1 MKRKPFLDFPV
12 LLLNMAVILPP
23 AFLYTVKSD
32 YPHYLILAT
41 AILLFTF
48 FQKEYLP
55 FRDRPIIYTGT
66 MALILTVIPDLLV
79 GIDDSRVGLF
89 DLVVRSNL
97 AIPFL
102 VYLAAFSC
110 AFYPLPQ
117 RLGFTAACSAGAM
130 LICGDRF
137 YSDTLSNTMLP
148 FLTPLLRNYTLT
160 YAFSVTVMALALPF
174 FFYSAYGSKNVP
186 GRRFPNGNRIAKL
199 FCILLIPVF
208 AVAATRFYYK
218 NESFMRTV
226 EYYFLRIGMKRYMPQ
241 PGTNFLSQNV
251 DLNSTLSPEM
261 TADPD
266 AVMFRA
272 KAPSPPGY
280 LRGGVYST
288 YEGGR
293 WTMPKALPEQL
304 GATRRATILSYS
316 TFNVREDSEPARPV
330 AIELLFDRLRSGG
343 VVPAP
348 GNTFRLDAV
357 ADSGDLTPSGIFSLK
372 QWKPDGGCTLY
383 VPSIVQEAVW
393 QNPTP
398 QDAELLDIPPELRA
412 PLEAQL
418 PREVLT
424 ARSDME
430 KVLALQMFFHE
441 KFIYSLEPSARR
453 LRGDPVIVFLAN
465 TRKGHCELFAA
476 SAVLMLRT
484 QGIPARYVTGF
495 LCLEKSTV
503 SDYYI
508 VRASHGDAWCEAY
521 LREEK
526 RWVLVEATP
535 DNGLVSMRAQKDSSP
550 KAVYDLLKQ
559 LFQQAF
565 ADVRRGHFANAVYSL
580 IAGLS
585 AFLWKLLKTVPG
597 IIAAVT
603 LAAAF
608 VLFYWRKRKR
618 VRAKRILFSP
628 EMKALAAAFASFEKA
643 DAARTGRRRPP
654 QATILEHYTEPEAR
668 KLCLRYEQLR
678 YRTTSPTWQE
688 VREFEKEVFAQFRK
702 K

>member
-1 MKRKPFLDFPV
+1 MNRRPFLNFPE

-32 YPHYLILAT
+32 YPHYLILA
-41 AILLFTF
+41 AVILLFTF
-48 FQKEYLP
+48 FRKEYLP

-117 RLGFTAACSAGAM
+117 RLGFTAACSIGAM

-137 YSDTLSNTMLP
+137 YSDTLSNTLLF

-174 FFYSAYGSKNVP
+174 FFYSAYGSKTLP
-186 GRRFPNGNRIAKL
+186 GRRVLHGNRIAKL

-208 AVAATRFYYK
+208 AIASTRFYYK

-241 PGTNFLSQNV
+241 PGTTFLSQNV
-251 DLNSTLSPEM
+251 DLNSTLSPDM
-261 TADPD
+261 MAAPD

-304 GATRRATILSYS
+304 AATRRATILSYS
-316 TFNVREDSEPARPV
+316 TFNVKEDREPARPV

-343 VVPAP
+343 VIPAP

-383 VPSIVQEAVW
+383 VPSIVQEAAW

-398 QDAELLDIPPELRA
+398 QDAELLDIPPDLRSS
-412 PLEAQL
+412 LEAQL
-418 PREVLT
+418 PQGVLN

-430 KVLALQMFFHE
+430 KVLALQRFFHE
-441 KFIYSLEPSARR
+441 KFIYSLEQPSRR
-453 LRGDPVIVFLAN
+453 QRGDPIIVFLAN

-495 LCLEKSTV
+495 LCLEKSAV

-508 VRASHGDAWCEAY
+508 VRASHAHAWCEAY

-535 DNGLVSMRAQKDSSP
+535 DNGLVNMRTQKDSSP

-559 LFQQAF
+559 IFQQAF
-565 ADVRRGHFANAVYSL
+565 ADVRRGHFANAVFSL

-597 IIAAVT
+597 IIGAFSIAAAV
-603 LAAAF
+603 F
-608 VLFYWRKRKR
+608 LFYWRKRKR
-618 VRAKRILFSP
+618 VRTKRTLFSP
-628 EMKALAAAFASFEKA
+628 EMKALAAAFAAFEKKQA
-643 DAARTGRRRPP
+643 VRTGRRRPP
-654 QATILEHYTEPEAR
+654 QTTILEHYTGPEER

-678 YRTTSPTWQE
+678 YRTSAPSPE
-688 VREFEKEVFAQFRK
+688 ALREFEQMVRKQFL
-702 K
+702 